1 METISIG
8 LCFLRADRPL
18 RFQRLSTIPQHHWVS
33 KLLGYDFSTEFL
45 LSKLNIVA
53 DALFR
58 WEEDQ
63 GLLMALSS
71 PSFTLFDT
79 LRASMATD
87 PALVE
92 LQQQHAAGD
101 LGPPWG
107 CTDSLLTYGG
117 CIYILPSSPLL
128 STILGLAHDTGHEGI
143 QKALH
148 RLRRDFHVPNAR
160 CVVDHFVRA
169 CPICQRNKS
178 EHMHPGGLLQS
189 LPVPSQ
195 IWADI
200 SMNFVKGLP
209 RVHGKSVFL
218 SVVDRFSKMAH
229 FHSAWSPLLGS
240 NSRPCF
246 LHRHRTAS
254 QPTRD
259 DSI

>member
-1 METISIG
+1 M
-8 LCFLRADRPL
+8 
-18 RFQRLSTIPQHHWVS
+18 
-33 KLLGYDFSTEFL
+33 
-45 LSKLNIVA
+45 LNIVA

-58 WEEDQ
+58 REEDQ
-63 GLLMALSS
+63 GLLMTLSS
-71 PSFTLFDT
+71 LSFTLFDT

-117 CIYILPSSPLL
+117 CIYIPPSSPLL

-143 QKALH
+143 QKTLH
-148 RLRRDFHVPNAR
+148 RLCHDFHVPNAR
-160 CVVDHFVRA
+160 RVVEDFVRA
-169 CPICQRNKS
+169 CSICQRNKS

-209 RVHGKSVFL
+209 RVHGKLVIL

-229 FHSAWSPLLGS
+229 FIPLGHPYSAATVALAFFTDIV
-240 NSRPCF
+240 R
-246 LHRHRTAS
+246 LHGLPETIVSDRDPVFTS
-254 QPTRD
+254 QFWPELFRLSGVQIHMSFAFHPQSDGQT
-259 DSI
+259 